1 MDIKKK
7 VMVIDDDKEFLDEM
21 VEMLRLAGYDPI
33 SIPESV
39 DAVKEVVQVK
49 PNIILLDLKMAK
61 KSGFKVANE
70 LMEKPETKDIPIIA
84 VTGVF
89 TDQEHSLLMK
99 ICNIKDC
106 LIKPINPLDVI
117 HQIEKS
123 I

>member
-21 VEMLRLAGYDPI
+21 VETLRLAGYDPI

-39 DAVKEVVQVK
+39 NAVKEVIQVK

-61 KSGFKVANE
+61 KSGFKVADE

-84 VTGVF
+84 ITGVF
-89 TDQEHSLLMK
+89 TAQEHSLLMK

>member
-21 VEMLRLAGYDPI
+21 VETLRLAGYDPI
-33 SIPESV
+33 SISESV
-39 DAVKEVVQVK
+39 DAVKEVVQAK

-70 LMEKPETKDIPIIA
+70 LMEKPKTKDIPIIA